1 LDLKVAVQM
10 AEPLKVPVKTLI
22 RAQVPLKADLSVQVT
37 RQAEFT
43 LAQTLTEI
51 PMVIEQTLVR
61 LPFKDVS
68 WHQRQP

>member
-1 LDLKVAVQM
+1 MIQIDQAIDLD
-10 AEPLKVPVKTLI
+10 T
-22 RAQVPLKADLSVQVT
+22 SVQIT
-37 RQAEFT
+37 RQADFT
-43 LAQTLTEI
+43 LDQSLTEI